1 MIFLHRQ
8 NNIKSFTE
16 AIEVDVRSSP
26 RGLVLNHDRLDFSS
40 EYPLIE
46 TLKGLTKT
54 AILNIKESGVEE
66 ELIDFCLTN
75 NIDFYFLDSQIP
87 DILRLSKEY
96 PQHSHR
102 FIIRVSDVESI
113 NQKLMALVKPK
124 YIWVDYSEFYSFN
137 IENYINFLKS
147 IKTES
152 EMILVSP
159 ELYSLEY
166 LDITKEIISR
176 LKFEQLNSFNI
187 CTKHQE
193 LYKELGCS
201 I

>member
-8 NNIKSFTE
+8 NNIKTFTE

-124 YIWVDYSEFYSFN
+124 YIWVDYSEFDSFN

-187 CTKHQE
+187 CTKHPE

>member
-8 NNIKSFTE
+8 NNIKAFTE
-16 AIEVDVRSSP
+16 AIEVDVRSSL

-40 EYPLIE
+40 EYPPIE

-66 ELIDFCLTN
+66 ELIHFCLTN
-75 NIDFYFLDSQIP
+75 SIDFYFLDSQIP

-124 YIWVDYSEFYSFN
+124 YIWVDYSEFDSFN

-176 LKFEQLNSFNI
+176 LKFEQLNSFNM
-187 CTKHQE
+187 CTKHPE

>member
-8 NNIKSFTE
+8 NNIKAFTE

-87 DILRLSKEY
+87 DILRLSKKY
-96 PQHSHR
+96 PEHSHR
-102 FIIRVSDVESI
+102 FIIRVSDVETI
-113 NQKLMALVKPK
+113 NQKLMTLVKPK
-124 YIWVDYSEFYSFN
+124 YVWVDYSEFDSFN
-137 IENYINFLKS
+137 IENYINFAKS
-147 IKTES
+147 VKTES

-187 CTKHQE
+187 CTKYPE

>member
-8 NNIKSFTE
+8 NNIKAFTE

-46 TLKGLTKT
+46 ALKGLTKT

-66 ELIDFCLTN
+66 ELIHFCLTN

-96 PQHSHR
+96 PQHSYR

-113 NQKLMALVKPK
+113 SQKLMALVKPK
-124 YIWVDYSEFYSFN
+124 YIWVDYSEFDSFN

-159 ELYSLEY
+159 ELYSLKY

-187 CTKHQE
+187 CTKHPE